1 MADFKTHITTSSVLG
16 VAYGTGAA
24 VAFDVPL
31 DQCLLA
37 TGLCSVSDMLP
48 DIDSNHGVPLRE
60 SLAFGAAVV
69 PMLLID
75 RFRNLGFTTDMM
87 VLSGALIYLLIRFA
101 FGHFLRNYTVHRG
114 MFHSIPAAVIFA
126 ELTYL
131 ICDCAEENLR
141 LFKAAAV
148 FLGFMSHLVL
158 DEFYSLYWYRGRLRK
173 KKSFGTALKLWGP
186 KLWGNISTFSK
197 LALLTYVVFY
207 EGEWMDH
214 WHDHDGHRIA
224 DTRAANT
231 PPDFAGQPTEHA
243 HQHGDPAAM
252 QRTWMR
258 QPEAQAPTPVMY
270 DPSVPGGTG
279 YSQPAPQQQQQYNNT
294 PQAAYPT
301 GQQQPAWPQGG
312 YDSNYASGA
321 QTGGYQANSYQAGAY
336 QQNGYQNGGHQQNSY
351 QTGTYQNGGYQQNS
365 YQSGA
370 YQNSQPSSSYPS
382 GNYQGN
388 NYQSNNYQG
397 GQYPSNNNQGGN
409 YPSNSY
415 QGSQYPSGNYQNGA
429 YQNGGYQNHPSGG
442 YQPGSYPSGNYSHG
456 RY

>member
-37 TGLCSVSDMLP
+37 TGLCSVSGMLP

-87 VLSGALIYLLIRFA
+87 VLSGALIYLFIRFA
-101 FGHFLRNYTVHRG
+101 FGYFLRHYTVHRG

-197 LALLTYVVFY
+197 LALLTCVVFY
-207 EGEWMDH
+207 EGEWMGH
-214 WHDHDGHRIA
+214 WHNHDDHRIA
-224 DTRAANT
+224 DTRSANT
-231 PPDFAGQPTEHA
+231 PDLAGQPSQHD
-243 HQHGDPAAM
+243 HQHGDPAAI
-252 QRTWMR
+252 QRTWMQ
-258 QPEAQAPTPVMY
+258 QPEAQSPTPVRY
-270 DPSVPGGTG
+270 DPNAQG
-279 YSQPAPQQQQQYNNT
+279 YSQPAQQQPSYNNA
-294 PQAAYPT
+294 PQGAYST
-301 GQQQPAWPQGG
+301 NQQQPAWPQSG
-312 YDSNYASGA
+312 YNSNYASGT
-321 QTGGYQANSYQAGAY
+321 QSGGY
-336 QQNGYQNGGHQQNSY
+336 QQNGYQSGAYQQNNDQSS
-351 QTGTYQNGGYQQNS
+351 GYQQNS
-365 YQSGA
+365 YQNGA
-370 YQNSQPSSSYPS
+370 YQTGLYPQNSYPSGGYQTSQPTSSYPS
-382 GNYQGN
+382 GSYPG
-388 NYQSNNYQG
+388 SNYQG
-397 GQYPSNNNQGGN
+397 GQYQNGYHQG
-409 YPSNSY
+409 SSY
-415 QGSQYPSGNYQNGA
+415 QGSQYPSGNYQGGA
-429 YQNGGYQNHPSGG
+429 YQNGGYQNYPSGS
-442 YQPGSYPSGNYSHG
+442 YPSGSYPSGNYSHG